1 MNTRHLVLLLVALAL
16 IAVPGCTTEPDQPQ
30 AGAGSKTSERIAN
43 ANDGAA
49 ADAAAVDT
57 SVDATVPD
65 GGTAAGAPPA
75 ELRYGATLD
84 VTAARTENP
93 LEDFEPVPEPP
104 PEPEPEGPTGV
115 LDRRDIV
122 AFYGHPFSTGMGI
135 LGENSIEDN
144 ARRLRDLAAEY
155 DAHNGDR
162 GVVPGFHI
170 IYATATRE
178 ADVRIL
184 QREKLMEYIRFAE
197 ENDFVIIL
205 DHQLGDYD
213 VVSSVETMFEFLKYD
228 SVHLAFDPEW
238 STDRPNEV
246 IGSVTAAEVNE
257 VQRRMQEY
265 MIEHG
270 IEGKKMLLVHQFN
283 WRMIQNRERVRADFE
298 RIDLV
303 HNADGFGPPADK
315 RASWEYNVRA
325 TNMPLKGFKLFL
337 PKSWRDGGYD
347 DPLMTPEEVFSLE
360 PQPVVIQYQ

>member
-1 MNTRHLVLLLVALAL
+1 MIIV
-16 IAVPGCTTEPDQPQ
+16 VPGCATEQDRPSTGGEAQAEVAPDEAP
-30 AGAGSKTSERIAN
+30 AAEPENDAPGSAERVN
-43 ANDGAA
+43 VDSAA
-49 ADAAAVDT
+49 EPAAT
-57 SVDATVPD
+57 PS
-65 GGTAAGAPPA
+65 
-75 ELRYGATLD
+75 
-84 VTAARTENP
+84 ENP

-104 PEPEPEGPTGV
+104 PEPEPEPQEPTGV

-135 LGENSIEDN
+135 LGENSIEEN
-144 ARRLRDLAAEY
+144 AMKLRGLAAEY
-155 DAHNGDR
+155 DALNGDR

-205 DHQLGDYD
+205 DHQLGEHD

-238 STDRPNEV
+238 STDRPNIV

-265 MIEHG
+265 MIENG

-283 WRMIQNRERVRADFE
+283 WRMIQNREDVRADFE

-315 RASWEYNVRA
+315 HASWEYNVRA
-325 TNMPLKGFKLFL
+325 TNIPLKGFKLFL

-360 PQPVVIQYQ
+360 PKPVVIQYQ